1 MGGKGERR
9 KGGGGNRPRG
19 ALGFTANWD
28 VATLL
33 PPGQQRQRMG
43 KLEGHGLNSI
53 KEGEEGGGERRESG
67 EIRGKWGGG
76 ASSVDTPVEDE
87 RQPLFKTS
95 WSRSPVDTVALHWT
109 FGSL

>member
-1 MGGKGERR
+1 
-9 KGGGGNRPRG
+9 
-19 ALGFTANWD
+19 
-28 VATLL
+28 
-33 PPGQQRQRMG
+33 MG

-53 KEGEEGGGERRESG
+53 KEGGKGEGELGGESG

-95 WSRSPVDTVALHWT
+95 WSRSPADTVALHST

>member
-1 MGGKGERR
+1 MLISLNIHCARILSGHREIERQKDKEGEEREGLGEIGRKGGGAG
-9 KGGGGNRPRG
+9 GGGGNRPRG

-53 KEGEEGGGERRESG
+53 
-67 EIRGKWGGG
+67 
-76 ASSVDTPVEDE
+76 
-87 RQPLFKTS
+87 
-95 WSRSPVDTVALHWT
+95 
-109 FGSL
+109 